1 MNDIQSN
8 NIPLMSVGKAVE
20 TLSDAYSAVINKNMP
35 VKTLPSV
42 MLWGPPGVGKSQGV
56 RQMAKKIEDATGKK
70 TVITDVRL
78 LLFNP
83 IDLRVYPLNQSG

>member
-42 MLWGPPGVGKSQGV
+42 IV
-56 RQMAKKIEDATGKK
+56 AAHKK
-70 TVITDVRL
+70 
-78 LLFNP
+78 
-83 IDLRVYPLNQSG
+83 